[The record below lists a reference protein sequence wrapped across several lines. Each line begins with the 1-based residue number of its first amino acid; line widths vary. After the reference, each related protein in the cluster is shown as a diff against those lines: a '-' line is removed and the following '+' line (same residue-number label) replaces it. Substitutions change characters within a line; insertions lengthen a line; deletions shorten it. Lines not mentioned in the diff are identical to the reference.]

1 MAKKKK
7 GPRQIVG
14 LQCTECKQFGYV
26 SEYNKVNEQLKK
38 QTSGEGTF
46 PISKYCKR
54 CKKHTLH
61 KVMKKLK

>member
-14 LQCTECKQFGYV
+14 LQCIKCKQFGYV
-26 SEYNKVNEQLKK
+26 TEFNKVNEQLKK
-38 QTSGEGTF
+38 QTSNEGTF

-54 CKKHTLH
+54 CKKHTEH
-61 KVMKKLK
+61 KAMKKLK